1 MNKEKIVLHCCNI
14 AVAVCLAGGSGAVL
28 AKGPG
33 TNALENQ
40 AATDVDCVSLNQST
54 SPAAKSPQQT
64 LSRTCSPAASGT
76 GPVRLGD
83 TTTKTPSR
91 APEGMR

>member
-1 MNKEKIVLHCCNI
+1 MNKKKAILHCCNI

-33 TNALENQ
+33 TKALENQ
-40 AATDVDCVSLNQST
+40 ATTDLGCVSAYQST

-64 LSRTCSPAASGT
+64 LSHTCSPAAST
-76 GPVRLGD
+76 TAPVRLGD
-83 TTTKTPSR
+83 TAAKTPSR
-91 APEGMR
+91 VP